1 MLIICLERKIWNS
14 VNFKLRILQKDV
26 REPHISNGF
35 REAFRVL
42 LRILARLA
50 GRLITQLSHFPTLF
64 GSLFFDINNRVT
76 RVTFFSTS
84 TIELKSKN
92 STRWQ
97 QSCHLVEFLVFNSAF
112 DRYRRWLRLR
122 RISTGRP
129 RRIIIWYPKSSWDF
143 ILFRGWNGGKNLDFS
158 HLFIKSS

>member
-64 GSLFFDINNRVT
+64 GSLFFWYQQPRNAGHFLFDIR
-76 RVTFFSTS
+76 
-84 TIELKSKN
+84 
-92 STRWQ
+92 
-97 QSCHLVEFLVFNSAF
+97 QSGWNPKTHGFLVFNSAF